1 MSLLI
6 ILYLSIIAS
15 LVWGRLRFFRVD
27 SGTRRLTALGY
38 DLAVATQM
46 IATLYYMASATQF
59 TETEVIAGAL
69 AYGMALS
76 LFWWSIRT
84 ARRLDFAFSSKVG
97 AIVTTGP
104 FGLVRH
110 PFYTSYILVWLTSSL
125 LFRSSILWITLTY
138 LIAFYYLSARREE
151 RIILES
157 DQEKNYRLYQ
167 NKVGMFLPR
176 IISWKRSHSGP

>member
-6 ILYLSIIAS
+6 ALYLLIVAS
-15 LVWGRLRFFRVD
+15 LVWARFRFFRVD
-27 SGTRRLTALGY
+27 SSTPGLVALGY
-38 DLAVATQM
+38 DLAVTVQISTTIYYMVTVTQITKM
-46 IATLYYMASATQF
+46 EITVAATLYT
-59 TETEVIAGAL
+59 VAL
-69 AYGMALS
+69 I

-84 ARRLDFAFSSKVG
+84 TRALDFAFSSKVG

-110 PFYTSYILVWLTSSL
+110 PFYTSYILVWLVASL
-125 LFRSSILWITLTY
+125 LFRSAALWITLMY
-138 LIAFYYLSARREE
+138 LITFYYLSARREE

-157 DQEKNYRLYQ
+157 DQAENYRLYQ

-176 IISWKRSHSGP
+176 IKPWKRSSSKP